1 MGLGLPSG
9 GGGDFITYL
18 KFNAKAGRWY
28 TKNDDGDE
36 YEVKPGFSAIF
47 DLENIRTGYMK
58 FAAGMAPDFVYDS
71 TAGAMDADQPDD
83 GYKRGFTVHVFS
95 PKALGGVREIS
106 STAGVFNNAMNQLYG
121 EYEAGLADN
130 AGNLPVVQVQDA
142 TAVESKHGT
151 NYAPVLKLIKWAARP
166 DDLPNDTPKQAP
178 KAAPKAAAAP
188 AKEAEPEMADEDEF
202 F

>member
-83 GYKRGFTVHVFS
+83 KYKRGFTVNVFS

-142 TAVESKHGT
+142 TPVESKHGT

-166 DDLPNDTPKQAP
+166 DDLPDDTP
-178 KAAPKAAAAP
+178 KAAPKAAQKAAAP
-188 AKEAEPEMADEDEF
+188 EPAIADAGGDDEYF
-202 F
+202 

>member
-28 TKNDDGDE
+28 TKNDAGDE

-106 STAGVFNNAMNQLYG
+106 STAGVFNNAMNALYSD
-121 EYEAGLADN
+121 YEEIGRASCRER
-130 AGNLPVVQVQDA
+130 V
-142 TAVESKHGT
+142 
-151 NYAPVLKLIKWAARP
+151 
-166 DDLPNDTPKQAP
+166 
-178 KAAPKAAAAP
+178 
-188 AKEAEPEMADEDEF
+188 
-202 F
+202 

>member
-28 TKNDDGDE
+28 TKNDAGDE
-36 YEVKPGFSAIF
+36 YEVKAGFSAIF

-58 FAAGMAPDFVYDS
+58 FAAGMAPNFIYDS
-71 TAGAMDADQPDD
+71 TVGAEDADQPDD

-106 STAGVFNNAMNQLYG
+106 STAGVFNNAMNEIYG

-142 TAVESKHGT
+142 TPVESKHGT
-151 NYAPVLKLIKWAARP
+151 NYAPVLKLIKWVARP
-166 DDLPNDTPKQAP
+166 DDLPNDTP

-188 AKEAEPEMADEDEF
+188 AKEAAPEMADEDEF

>member
-1 MGLGLPSG
+1 MC
-9 GGGDFITYL
+9 
-18 KFNAKAGRWY
+18 
-28 TKNDDGDE
+28 
-36 YEVKPGFSAIF
+36 
-47 DLENIRTGYMK
+47 IR
-58 FAAGMAPDFVYDS
+58 DS
-71 TAGAMDADQPDD
+71 
-83 GYKRGFTVHVFS
+83 
-95 PKALGGVREIS
+95 LGGVREIS